1 MFKGEAYIVTK
12 DAQVCHAL
20 RYVESGDNCVVAE
33 WEDCLEGCKC
43 WGELEVDKIFGM
55 DQKKAAWKY
64 VDEVQEARLDGLL
77 FEEDQI
83 VEELK
88 KIFRMGSFSPCLID
102 RALEERWEGCFV
114 ASTSGVLEVLKRS
127 VPGGDGLL

>member
-1 MFKGEAYIVTK
+1 MFNGEAYIVTK
-12 DAQVCHAL
+12 DAQLVHAL
-20 RYVESGDNCVVAE
+20 RFVESGDNKVVAE
-33 WEDCLEGCKC
+33 WENCFEGCTY
-43 WGELEVDKIFGM
+43 WGELEVDKIFEM
-55 DQKKAAWKY
+55 NQKKEARKY
-64 VDEVQEARLDGLL
+64 ADEVQEARLDALL

-114 ASTSGVLEVLKRS
+114 ASTMGVMSMLKRS
-127 VPGGDGLL
+127 VPGGIL